1 MRALVICRDNIGDTL
16 LTTPLISALANQGHY
31 QVDVLANSYNAEVL
45 SHNPDVATVFIY
57 KKIHHRA
64 AGESRFAVI
73 LQRLKIMWRI
83 RRTHYDVAVVAKS
96 RWDHRVLKWATLSG
110 ARRILALGDRPDRA
124 ITDLV
129 SPPPGTE
136 HLVQRFQR
144 LLEPLG
150 IHAQPGP
157 LVLNA
162 RPETVAALSR
172 QYTIDTRVPVIGL
185 QISARRPLQ
194 RWPAANFIALAQL
207 ISAAGPCRII
217 LLWSPGS
224 ADNPAHPGDDEM
236 ATKIVAACDLP
247 CLTPISTRS
256 LDELIAAMRLC
267 DRVVTSDGGAMHI
280 AAALGKGVV
289 ALFGDSDP
297 ICWAPWKVPHLILH
311 AADKNVVS
319 IAPGQVYQS
328 LMQLAPGN
336 DKVA

>member
-16 LTTPLISALANQGHY
+16 LTTPLISALANLGHY
-31 QVDVLANSYNAEVL
+31 RVDVLANSYNAEVL
-45 SHNPDVATVFIY
+45 SLNPDVATVYIY

-64 AGESRFAVI
+64 AGESRIAVI
-73 LQRLKIMWRI
+73 LQRLTIMWRLW
-83 RRTHYDVAVVAKS
+83 RTRYDVAVIAKS
-96 RWDHRVLKWATLSG
+96 RWDQRVLKWATLSG
-110 ARRILALGDRPDRA
+110 ARRILALGDRPHRA

-129 SPPPGTE
+129 TPPAVEE

-144 LLEPLG
+144 LLAPLG
-150 IHAQPGP
+150 IHAAAGP

-162 RPETVAALSR
+162 RPENVAALSR
-172 QYTIDTRVPVIGL
+172 QYAMDVRLPVIGV

-194 RWPAANFIALAQL
+194 RWPEANFIALIRL
-207 ISAAGPCRII
+207 IAAGPCRIV
-217 LLWSPGS
+217 LLWSPGA
-224 ADNPAHPGDDEM
+224 ADNPAHPGDDDM
-236 ATKIVAACDLP
+236 AARIVVASGIA
-247 CLTPISTRS
+247 CLTPIATRT
-256 LDELIAAMRLC
+256 LAELIAAMQLC

-319 IAPGQVYQS
+319 IEPGQVYRS

>member
-1 MRALVICRDNIGDTL
+1 M
-16 LTTPLISALANQGHY
+16 TTPLISALANEGHY

-45 SHNPDVATVFIY
+45 ACNPDVATVFIY

-64 AGESRFAVI
+64 VGESRFAVI
-73 LQRLKIMWRI
+73 LQRIKIMWRI
-83 RRTHYDVAVVAKS
+83 RHTRYDVAVVAKS
-96 RWDHRVLKWATLSG
+96 NWNQRVLKWATLAR
-110 ARRILALGDRPDRA
+110 ARRILALGTLPNRA
-124 ITDLV
+124 ITDLI

-144 LLEPLG
+144 LLVPLG
-150 IHAQPGP
+150 IYTEAGP

-162 RPETVAALSR
+162 RPQSIAAMSH
-172 QYTIDTRVPVIGL
+172 QCTIDGLVPVVGL

-207 ISAAGPCRII
+207 IAAAGPCRII

-236 ATKIVAACDLP
+236 AAKIVADCKLS
-247 CLTPISTRS
+247 CLTPIPTRS
-256 LDELIAAMRLC
+256 LDELIAAMQLC

-311 AADKNVVS
+311 AADNNVVS
-319 IAPGQVYQS
+319 IEPGQVYRS

-336 DKVA
+336 DKRV